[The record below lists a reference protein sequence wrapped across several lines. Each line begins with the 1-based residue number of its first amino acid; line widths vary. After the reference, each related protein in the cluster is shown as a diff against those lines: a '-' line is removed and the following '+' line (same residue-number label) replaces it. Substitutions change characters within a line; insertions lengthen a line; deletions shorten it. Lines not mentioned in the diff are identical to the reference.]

1 LRRVLLDVK
10 LAASLLAAL
19 SLAGAPAGRWH
30 TLRTGG
36 TAWRYPA
43 SWSAT
48 TAPLTPV
55 TSPRQLLAIA
65 SYPLPRAPARSD
77 GCRPTEALDRLP
89 PRGAFVFVWSYG
101 QLSSRDLARDFPP
114 RPRHFRLTRFAHY
127 ECVGPSYMIRFREAS
142 GAFQVHVALGPR
154 ATAATRATVLRIL
167 DGVRVQP

>member
-1 LRRVLLDVK
+1 VK
-10 LAASLLAAL
+10 LLAALLAAL
-19 SLAGAPAGRWH
+19 SLAATPAIGWRMVGA
-30 TLRTGG
+30 GG

-77 GCRPTEALDRLP
+77 GCRPTEALERLS

-101 QLSSRDLARDFPP
+101 QLSPRDLAHDFPG

-127 ECVGPSYMIRFREAS
+127 ECMGPSYMLRFRDA
-142 GAFQVHVALGPR
+142 GRAFQVHVAFGPR
-154 ATAATRATVLRIL
+154 ATATTRATVLRIL
-167 DGVRVQP
+167 DGFRVQP